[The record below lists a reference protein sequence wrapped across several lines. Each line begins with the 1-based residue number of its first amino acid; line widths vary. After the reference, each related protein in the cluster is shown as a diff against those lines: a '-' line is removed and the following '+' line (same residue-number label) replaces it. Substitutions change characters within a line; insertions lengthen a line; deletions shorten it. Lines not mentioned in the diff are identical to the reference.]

1 MKIYLT
7 KKQMSQELWDSDKGE
22 RAKTHEGKHFDTAQ
36 VMDPEVAKHIA
47 RQLGGCKGCGEGN
60 SR

>member
-7 KKQMSQELWDSDKGE
+7 KEQMSQQLWKSDKGE
-22 RAKTHEGKHFDTAQ
+22 RVKTHEGKHFETNE
-36 VMDPEVAKHIA
+36 VMDPEVKRHLE